1 MPSTRW
7 GRRGEGRG
15 EEGNKRKGRGKSK
28 GGKRRKRNFLFCR
41 AREATFPV
49 QEATAKKVY
58 LGLFPTACFP
68 AIRIFTLPLRTRR
81 HRVFYWHEFQSHS
94 LHCFFLISA
103 LRVSS
108 KDPSSSFTEESE
120 IFISVRT
127 FMKIFIFRLCLYFHQ
142 FYFLLLCI
150 KIFSASTSTS
160 NWIVVD
166 CFIETYWSINGTHLC
181 LSERRKKL
189 SDEKAQK
196 AKMSESLSL
205 KFQPD
210 FRSTF
215 AVILISCYL
224 PSVEVKETRKRY

>member
-1 MPSTRW
+1 MCVAFSFLRFLPQRDPSSLSTPSIIRSPRFSLAKHISSRSQRSNIGRMPSTRW

-94 LHCFFLISA
+94 LHCFFLISECS
-103 LRVSS
+103 SS
-108 KDPSSSFTEESE
+108 KDPSNSFTEESE

-127 FMKIFIFRLCLYFHQ
+127 FMKIFIFRLSFEMEYFHQ

-150 KIFSASTSTS
+150 KIFNASTSTS

-166 CFIETYWSINGTHLC
+166 CFIGT
-181 LSERRKKL
+181 
-189 SDEKAQK
+189 
-196 AKMSESLSL
+196 
-205 KFQPD
+205 
-210 FRSTF
+210 
-215 AVILISCYL
+215 ILILVY
-224 PSVEVKETRKRY
+224 

>member
-1 MPSTRW
+1 MCVAFSFLRFLPQRDPSSLSTPSIIRSPRFSLAKHISSRSQRSNIGRMPSTRW

-15 EEGNKRKGRGKSK
+15 EEGNKRKGRGESK

-108 KDPSSSFTEESE
+108 KDPSSSFTNLKFLSVSE
-120 IFISVRT
+120 HLWKFLFFVYVLKWNISINFT
-127 FMKIFIFRLCLYFHQ
+127 F
-142 FYFLLLCI
+142 FYF
-150 KIFSASTSTS
+150 A
-160 NWIVVD
+160 
-166 CFIETYWSINGTHLC
+166 
-181 LSERRKKL
+181 
-189 SDEKAQK
+189 
-196 AKMSESLSL
+196 L
-205 KFQPD
+205 KFSMHQHPHP
-210 FRSTF
+210 
-215 AVILISCYL
+215 IG
-224 PSVEVKETRKRY
+224 